1 MGLTL
6 WHWKIIYSSIS
17 FVLTSLSYCLS
28 YFLEF
33 DSKKDLAEMFFG
45 SSMISIALVFMTID
59 CQAYYTDKYPYSFL
73 IALISFTV
81 LTFFTFIKD
90 SLALLDDTL
99 LVKCDIVNSAP
110 LPTQEDT
117 QQTED
122 DRRKFSLLD
131 NFVSTLLFLISCL
144 ECASFGLTIASYGSE
159 SDLHGRLPFILPVR
173 FLQLVCISTF
183 LKEMRINGFIYTV
196 LAIVNATCVLV
207 FGSIKQFASL
217 QVTDICFGVSSALLV
232 GCFLYFGASAI
243 HNSRVTYSH
252 SSISS
257 ILCSLIGFGIP
268 VVFRVFVKHP
278 SK

>member
-1 MGLTL
+1 M
-6 WHWKIIYSSIS
+6 
-17 FVLTSLSYCLS
+17 
-28 YFLEF
+28 
-33 DSKKDLAEMFFG
+33 KDLAEMFFG
-45 SSMISIALVFMTID
+45 SSMISISLVFMTID

-117 QQTED
+117 QQTD
-122 DRRKFSLLD
+122 DEARRKFSLLD

-173 FLQLVCISTF
+173 FLQLVCISTY
-183 LKEMRINGFIYTV
+183 LKEMRIPGLIYTL
-196 LAIVNATCVLV
+196 LAIINAACVLI
-207 FGSIKQFASL
+207 FGSIKQFVSL
-217 QVTDICFGVSSALLV
+217 QVTDVCFGVSSALLF

-252 SSISS
+252 SSFYS
-257 ILCSLIGFGIP
+257 ILCSLLGFGIP
-268 VVFRVFVKHP
+268 VLFRIFVKHP